1 MKKRAVIFHPA
12 IAPYR
17 IDFFNSLS
25 ETFDASFYFEFE
37 DPLEQSFDK
46 EKMRRRL
53 AFMPMFLRPGFCGV
67 KNLRLDVW
75 KVLSISSFDVVL
87 ISEYNLLGLL
97 VLLHKWLFRKRVK
110 IYTICDDN
118 VDMAKSVGII
128 KKFTRF
134 ILLNFI
140 DGTILADKK
149 AFDWYRE
156 HLFYKARYFYFPIIQ
171 SEENF
176 RKNLERALPRSRQIL
191 KESFLQDKKAILF
204 VGRLVKVKNIS
215 LLLDCYAQICLK
227 MKNVVLIV
235 VGEGDLEDELR
246 RQADELHISDSVFF
260 VGKKEGEE
268 LMAFY
273 NLGAIFVLPSTYEP
287 FGAVVNE
294 ALLAGCYTLCSSCAG
309 ASCLIQEDE
318 NGNCFSVNNPEDLI
332 TRLQYAL
339 SIVEPLTEELTLK
352 ENRMVLSYEEQYS
365 RFVYE
370 FLEDK

>member
-176 RKNLERALPRSRQIL
+176 RKNLERALPRS
-191 KESFLQDKKAILF
+191 
-204 VGRLVKVKNIS
+204 

-352 ENRMVLSYEEQYS
+352 ENRMALSYEEQYS

>member
-17 IDFFNSLS
+17 IDFFNSLN

-37 DPLEQSFDK
+37 DPLEQSFDR
-46 EKMRRRL
+46 EKMRQSL

-75 KVLSISSFDVVL
+75 KILSASLFDVVM

-97 VLLHKWLFRKRVK
+97 VLLHKWLFRRQVR

-128 KKFTRF
+128 KKLTRF

-140 DGTILADKK
+140 DGIILADKK

-156 HLFYKARYFYFPIIQ
+156 HLFYKAKYFYFPIIQ
-171 SEENF
+171 SDEKF
-176 RKNLERALPRSRQIL
+176 RKSLDRALPRSRQIL
-191 KESFLQDKKAILF
+191 KESLLRDKKVILF

-215 LLLDCYAQICLK
+215 LLLDCYAQISIK

-235 VGEGDLEDELR
+235 VGEGYLEDELR
-246 RQADELHISDSVFF
+246 RQAEELHIIDSVFF

-268 LMAFY
+268 LMVFY

-309 ASCLIQEDE
+309 ASCLIQEYK
-318 NGNCFSVNNPEDLI
+318 NGNCFSVDNPEDLV

-352 ENRMVLSYEEQYS
+352 ENRMSLSYEEQY
-365 RFVYE
+365 RRLTYE
-370 FLEDK
+370 LLKD

>member
-1 MKKRAVIFHPA
+1 MKRKVLLFKSYYNEEASCNISSGYCA
-12 IAPYR
+12 ISDR
-17 IDFFNSLS
+17 FFNSLS

-149 AFDWYRE
+149 P
-156 HLFYKARYFYFPIIQ
+156 LIGIGSIYFI
-171 SEENF
+171 
-176 RKNLERALPRSRQIL
+176 
-191 KESFLQDKKAILF
+191 
-204 VGRLVKVKNIS
+204 RLDIFIS
-215 LLLDCYAQICLK
+215 LLSSRK
-227 MKNVVLIV
+227 K
-235 VGEGDLEDELR
+235 
-246 RQADELHISDSVFF
+246 IS
-260 VGKKEGEE
+260 ER
-268 LMAFY
+268 
-273 NLGAIFVLPSTYEP
+273 T
-287 FGAVVNE
+287 
-294 ALLAGCYTLCSSCAG
+294 
-309 ASCLIQEDE
+309 
-318 NGNCFSVNNPEDLI
+318 
-332 TRLQYAL
+332 
-339 SIVEPLTEELTLK
+339 
-352 ENRMVLSYEEQYS
+352 
-365 RFVYE
+365 
-370 FLEDK
+370 